1 MTTRAIPY
9 LPLTRKMEE
18 MQATF
23 SGLFDDALGRADL
36 IGGDVLRK
44 FEDSFARYSGF
55 ASSAGVGNGTDALV
69 LMLRALGIG
78 SGDEVVVPAYT
89 FASTL
94 FAVHLSGG
102 TPVVVDIRNDG
113 TMDASQLKSVLTRKT
128 KAVLAVTLYGN
139 AIDYEQI
146 ADFCAEHGLIFLVDG
161 AQSHGLERDV
171 DIHDAAK
178 PFALA
183 TSFYPTKNLGALGDG
198 GAVLSD
204 DQTFTERIKRLRQ
217 YGSSDMVEFHEVSGN
232 SRLDSLQAAFLQA
245 QLDYLDFW
253 NSRRRLIARKYEIS
267 LASTDQYL
275 RQPVSR
281 IENSVS
287 HHFVFLSSERDNDLE
302 RLRTRG
308 VEARVV
314 YPYAAYALPA
324 LKGVVR
330 LEAKGYPVAERFSR
344 EVLAV
349 PCHPWMTE
357 SEVRAVTG
365 VLASL

>member
-18 MQATF
+18 MRAKF
-23 SGLFDDALGRADL
+23 SGLFDDALSRADL
-36 IGGDVLRK
+36 IGGDVLRF

-55 ASSAGVGNGTDALV
+55 AASAGVGNGTDALV

-113 TMDASQLKSVLTRKT
+113 TMDASQLESVLTQKT

-139 AIDYEQI
+139 AIDYEPI
-146 ADFCAEHGLIFLVDG
+146 ADFCVENGLIFLVDG
-161 AQSHGLERDV
+161 AQSHGLERHV
-171 DIHDAAK
+171 DIPDAAK

-204 DQTFTERIKRLRQ
+204 NQTFIDRIKRLRQ
-217 YGSSDMVEFHEVSGN
+217 YGSNDMAEFHEVSGN
-232 SRLDSLQAAFLQA
+232 SRLDSLQAAFLQG
-245 QLDYLDFW
+245 QLEHLDSW
-253 NSRRRLIARKYEIS
+253 NSRRRLIAQKYEIS
-267 LASTDQYL
+267 LASTDQSL
-275 RQPVSR
+275 RQHVSR
-281 IENSVS
+281 TENSVI
-287 HHFVFLSSERDNDLE
+287 HHFVFLSSERDTDLK

-314 YPYAAYALPA
+314 YPYAAYAMPT
-324 LKGVVR
+324 LKGVVK
-330 LEAKGYPVAERFSR
+330 LETKGYPVAERFSR

-349 PCHPWMTE
+349 PCHPWMTAP
-357 SEVRAVTG
+357 EVRAVTD

>member
-1 MTTRAIPY
+1 MTTISISY
-9 LPLTRKMEE
+9 LPLARKMEE
-18 MQATF
+18 MRATF

-36 IGGDVLRK
+36 IGGDGLRM

-55 ASSAGVGNGTDALV
+55 ASSAGVGNGTDALA

-102 TPVVVDIRNDG
+102 TPVIVDIRKDG
-113 TMDASQLKSVLTRKT
+113 TMDASQLKSVLTQKT

-146 ADFCAEHGLIFLVDG
+146 AAFCALHGLTFLVDG
-161 AQSHGLERDV
+161 AQSHGLERHV
-171 DIHDAAK
+171 NVPDAAK
-178 PFALA
+178 PYALA

-204 DQTFTERIKRLRQ
+204 DHTFIERIKRLRQ
-217 YGSSDMVEFHEVSGN
+217 YGSIDMVEFHEVSGN
-232 SRLDSLQAAFLQA
+232 SRLDSLQAAFLQG
-245 QLDYLDFW
+245 QLEHLDSW
-253 NSRRRLIARKYEIS
+253 NSRRRRIARRYEIS
-267 LASTDQYL
+267 LASTDQSL
-275 RQPVSR
+275 RQHVSR
-281 IENSVS
+281 IESSVI
-287 HHFVFLSSERDNDLE
+287 HHFVFLSSERDTDLK
-302 RLRTRG
+302 RLHARG

-314 YPYAAYALPA
+314 YPYAAYAMPT

-330 LEAKGYPVAERFSR
+330 LEAQGYPVAQRFSR

-357 SEVRAVTG
+357 PEVRAVTDA
-365 VLASL
+365 LASL